1 MATKFSQ
8 SVIHRY
14 DDLKAMILGRVCVRY
29 GKLDYEQWAQ
39 ECGISHDTLRRRVAS
54 PEDLTLKE
62 LRDITLPFAIPS
74 EDLRKVI
81 PL

>member
-1 MATKFSQ
+1 MAARVNQ
-8 SVIHRY
+8 NILHRY
-14 DDLKAMILGRVCVRY
+14 DDLKALILGRVCVRY

-39 ECGISHDTLRRRVAS
+39 ECGLSYDTLRRRVSS

-62 LRDITLPFAIPS
+62 LRDITMLFAIPPD
-74 EDLRKVI
+74 DLRKVI